1 MKKKSRIGIILMMTC
16 FLMGCGS
23 SSEPEIIMPDTPLQS
38 AVDAGGENTDTAAA
52 ASQSETS
59 TAATPE
65 DTENKETEGETQTT
79 SNGSYKIWL
88 ITMDQQDQYWLNID
102 KGCQKAVAELG
113 NIEYK
118 WNSPDVNDDEKQK
131 KCINDAVTEG
141 VDAILVAA
149 NGPTNVNDALQN
161 AKDAGIKIIFV
172 DSAADF
178 DCVQKLATDNEVAGT
193 TAGKTML
200 DDLKAKNI
208 TSGKIG
214 IVGVTEDTA
223 SCMAREKGFRKAF
236 EGTDYELLDT
246 CYMKGE
252 TEVGKKAV
260 AEFIKQGCVGIFGAN
275 EGYTSTIGAEI
286 KEEKADVDVVG
297 FDTSDTVLGYINEG
311 VISATMAQNPD
322 TMGYEGIKTA
332 VKALNGEDTGEQSV
346 DTGVSVI
353 TKDSM

>member
-1 MKKKSRIGIILMMTC
+1 MKKNSLIVTILLTAC
-16 FLMGCGS
+16 LFVGCGDS
-23 SSEPEIIMPDTPLQS
+23 REPEIIMPDAPVKS
-38 AVDAGGENTDTAAA
+38 AVDESETNTVADAETP
-52 ASQSETS
+52 QSEPS
-59 TAATPE
+59 TAVSQA
-65 DTENKETEGETQTT
+65 DTQEAETTDT

-88 ITMDQQDQYWLNID
+88 ITMDQQDQYWLSID

-113 NIEYK
+113 NVEYK

-131 KCINDAVTEG
+131 KCINDAVADG

-161 AKDAGIKIIFV
+161 AKDAGTKIVFV

-178 DCVQKLATDNEVAGT
+178 DCVQKLATDNEA
-193 TAGKTML
+193 AGKTAGEKML
-200 DDLKAKNI
+200 EDLKAKNI

-223 SCMAREKGFRKAF
+223 SCMARETGFREAF

-246 CYMKGE
+246 CYMKGDNE
-252 TEVGKKAV
+252 IGKKAV
-260 AEFIKQGCVGIFGAN
+260 AEFVKQGCVGIFGAN
-275 EGYTSTIGAEI
+275 EGSTSAIGAEI
-286 KEEKADVDVVG
+286 KEEKADVNVVG

-322 TMGYEGIKTA
+322 VMGYEGLKTA
-332 VKALNGEDTGEQSV
+332 VKALNGEDTGDQAV